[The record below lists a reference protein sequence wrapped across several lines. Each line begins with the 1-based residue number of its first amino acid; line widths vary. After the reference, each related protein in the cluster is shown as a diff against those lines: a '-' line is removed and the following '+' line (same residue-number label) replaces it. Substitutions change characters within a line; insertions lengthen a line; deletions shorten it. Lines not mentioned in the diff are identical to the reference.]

1 MGLNSTEIVN
11 RTTKALT
18 LKVGNHPIATIEKD
32 GTHRISVDPNSTYQR
47 FTLATSVDA
56 SGGAGK
62 QMTVD
67 SDQCVDNK
75 CITISEVE
83 GEFQVIK
90 VPRHSQAP
98 PAVSE
103 SSSDTSAAA
112 TTKRQ
117 PGGGASWTSWS
128 KN

>member
-1 MGLNSTEIVN
+1 MGLNPTQIVN

-32 GTHRISVDPNSTYQR
+32 GTHTISVDPNSTYQR

-90 VPRHSQAP
+90 VPRHSQA
-98 PAVSE
+98 VSE

-117 PGGGASWTSWS
+117 PGGGASWTSWL

>member
-32 GTHRISVDPNSTYQR
+32 VTHTISVDPNSTYQR
-47 FTLATSVDA
+47 FTLAT

-83 GEFQVIK
+83 REFQVIK